1 MKRLARILDKLAAGT
16 LVIGTHIKTS
26 DSTIVEF
33 FGLAG
38 MDFVWLDGEHP
49 AMNIETVQRHTMAA
63 QGVGMAAFYR
73 VPWNDP
79 ILAKPVLDM
88 GIDGIIF
95 PMIRTAD
102 EAARAVAACRY
113 PPDGIRGVGPIRDNG
128 YGLYDMTWQ
137 IENARQVWKIMQI
150 EHIDGVRNLE
160 SILAVDGVDAI
171 TVGTSD
177 LAASMGLIG
186 QTSHPDVLALL
197 DELAA
202 TARQASI
209 PFSMSA
215 NYDATLVQ
223 QWIDRGINWL
233 SIGGEYDYMAR
244 GLRAAMAEMQKM
256 CVVSGTTGQQQR

>member
-1 MKRLARILDKLAAGT
+1 MKRLDRILDKLAAGT

-49 AMNIETVQRHTMAA
+49 AMSIETVQRHTMAA
-63 QGVGMAAFYR
+63 QGSGMAAFYR

-95 PMIRTAD
+95 PMIRTAE
-102 EAARAVAACRY
+102 EATRAVAACRY
-113 PPDGIRGVGPIRDNG
+113 PPEGIRGVGPIRDNG
-128 YGLYDMTWQ
+128 YGLYPMDWQ

-150 EHIDGVRNLE
+150 EHVDAVRNLKD
-160 SILAVDGVDAI
+160 ILAVDGVDAI

-177 LAASMGLIG
+177 LAASLGLVG

-202 TARQASI
+202 TAREARV
-209 PFSMSA
+209 PFSVSA
-215 NYDATLVQ
+215 NYDATLVR
-223 QWIDRGINWL
+223 QWIDRGIAWL

-244 GLRAAMAEMQKM
+244 GLRVAMAEMQRM
-256 CVVSGTTGQQQR
+256 FEARTTTG